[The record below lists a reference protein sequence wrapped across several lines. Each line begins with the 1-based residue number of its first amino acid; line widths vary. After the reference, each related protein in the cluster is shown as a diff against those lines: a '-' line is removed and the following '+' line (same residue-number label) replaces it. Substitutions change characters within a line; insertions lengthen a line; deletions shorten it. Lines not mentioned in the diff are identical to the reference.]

1 MIAAL
6 TWSPTA
12 ITLALAGGY
21 VGCGLW
27 CAGMLVR
34 RGASSETA
42 LSALVVWPLL
52 LPMLSSASPPATGP
66 LSGRIEQAF
75 LALRSVIGEVGNSS
89 VEPSDL
95 DGLQAALH
103 RADERVA
110 LVDRWIARELS
121 ARDGAGVEALQA
133 ARDRAVSEIEAV
145 LAGLA
150 QLRLQIGLLTLAG
163 PQDASVRDQLQGLQA
178 RVAALEEVGRLQG
191 PSEA

>member
-1 MIAAL
+1 VIAAL

-12 ITLALAGGY
+12 VTLALAGGY
-21 VGCGLW
+21 VGCGLL
-27 CAGMLVR
+27 CAAMLVR
-34 RGASSETA
+34 RGAPSETA

-52 LPMLSSASPPATGP
+52 LPMLSSAPLSETGP
-66 LSGRIEQAF
+66 LSSRIEQAF
-75 LALRSVIGEVGNSS
+75 LALRSVIDEVGSSS
-89 VEPSDL
+89 VELADL
-95 DGLQAALH
+95 QGLQAALR

-133 ARDRAVSEIEAV
+133 ARDRAISEIEAV

-163 PQDASVRDQLQGLQA
+163 PQDTSVRDQLQALQA
-178 RVAALEEVGRLQG
+178 RVAALEEVGSVHG
-191 PSEA
+191 GG

>member
-12 ITLALAGGY
+12 ITLVLAGGY
-21 VGCGLW
+21 VGCGLV
-27 CAGMLVR
+27 CAAVLSR
-34 RGASSETA
+34 RGAPSETA

-52 LPMLSSASPPATGP
+52 LPMLGSPPPVETGP

-75 LALRSVIGEVGNSS
+75 VALRSVIGEVGGHS
-89 VEPSDL
+89 VELSDL
-95 DGLQAALH
+95 DGLRAALR

-110 LVDRWIARELS
+110 LVDRWIVRELA
-121 ARDGAGVEALQA
+121 ARDGAGVETLQA

-163 PQDASVRDQLQGLQA
+163 PQDSSVREQLQALQA
-178 RVAALEEVGRLQG
+178 RVAALEEVGSVHG
-191 PSEA
+191 SG